1 MSVTSATASA
11 SFVARMPPRFPELTG
26 NDKALAAW
34 AAKQTAIPAVQITRI
49 PEGARVIDISQG
61 RLGAT
66 TKLHVLK
73 DGTVYQS
80 SQVVY
85 PGAKPSY
92 VLLGKNPLENQETVN
107 KLVSFAMSAKGKS
120 LAEAPK
126 LAADAYEFPLPAAR
140 ISLPKLIVSDG
151 QLYVRH
157 NTLGKPITWTALGSV
172 AQALR

>member
-1 MSVTSATASA
+1 MTTTNVSATSSA
-11 SFVARMPPRFPELTG
+11 FRLPLRPTELQG

-34 AAKQTAIPAVQITRI
+34 AAKQTAVPAVHVTKI
-49 PEGARVIDISQG
+49 PEGARVVDITEG

-92 VLLGKNPLENQETVN
+92 VLLGKNPLENQEN
-107 KLVSFAMSAKGKS
+107 VSALLRFAASAKGKV
-120 LAEAPK
+120 LASPPK
-126 LAADAYEFPLPAAR
+126 LAADAYEFSMPAAR
-140 ISLPKLIVSDG
+140 ISLPKVVVSDG
-151 QLYVRH
+151 QVYLRS
-157 NTLGKPITWTALGSV
+157 NLLGRPATWTALGSL
-172 AQALR
+172 ANALR